1 MYDEEYFI
9 QVLKPIQQAHDLD
22 NSLFYKYYTELS
34 DAQLQAFETNH
45 IDNMFASE
53 RGTVLGISLP
63 NCNPWLSAEDND
75 KPKQCLIKLYDSDI
89 RAFKLN
95 DVVTFMGVLEFSDP
109 KQSDEDTHMMQ
120 QDEGEEF
127 RTGIPNE
134 RMLP

>member
-34 DAQLQAFETNH
+34 DEQLQAFETNH

-63 NCNPWLSAEDND
+63 NCNPWLSVEATD
-75 KPKQCLIKLYDSDI
+75 KPKQCLIKLYDSNI

-95 DVVTFMGVLEFSDP
+95 DVVTFIGVLEFAEP
-109 KQSDEDTHMMQ
+109 KSDEDTQMMQ
-120 QDEGEEF
+120 EGEGEEF

>member
-1 MYDEEYFI
+1 MVQDMYDEEYFI

-34 DAQLQAFETNH
+34 DAQLQAYETNH

-63 NCNPWLSAEDND
+63 NCNPWLSAEATD
-75 KPKQCLIKLYDSDI
+75 KPKQCLIKLYDSNI

-95 DVVTFMGVLEFSDP
+95 DVVTFIGVLEFTEP
-109 KQSDEDTHMMQ
+109 KPEEDTHMM
-120 QDEGEEF
+120 
-127 RTGIPNE
+127 
-134 RMLP
+134 